1 MSGWSGGYVSDIDYL
16 PGYFIFQSP
25 PHLTLALT
33 IAGFEAVLPEDFAYC
48 ELGCGLGLTAGV
60 IAAAN
65 PKARIV
71 AVDFLPGQIAT
82 ARALAAEAGL
92 SNIDYLEAD
101 FADLADDP
109 PPGLPMFD
117 VVSLHGVWSWV
128 SDATRAAIIRFLA
141 RRVKPGGIVHVGYS
155 AMPAWTPIMGLRRFL
170 ADHAAA
176 LPGRSDHRILSAMEA
191 ASKLRAAGA
200 RHLARSPWIERIL
213 DREKQPM
220 PAAYLAHEYLNE
232 NWRPMFAA
240 EVAEA
245 FAPAKLAYAASATLT
260 ENYPELCFSEE
271 QRALIDAQP
280 TEAARE
286 TARDLCFDRGFRHD
300 LFLRGRRHISD
311 HVRSRRLAAMTL
323 ALVKPPGDVTYE
335 VEVPGG
341 KAEMAAATYKP
352 IFAALAER
360 PRTVAELQRTGA
372 AAGGAAVS
380 SVELVGMLVGSHQA
394 LPVANPAA
402 PASEQ
407 ARRHAAAI
415 TRAWGFPGRGLQ
427 FAIPS
432 PRLGAGIPA
441 YQVEMQ
447 VFGALVS
454 GCAPETAMVS
464 DWIAGELSAR
474 GEAVLV
480 EGVPAPPD
488 QARETIMGV
497 VAEVLDKRLPLWR
510 SLAAL

>member
-1 MSGWSGGYVSDIDYL
+1 MTGWSGGYVSDIDYL
-16 PGYFIFQSP
+16 PGYFIFQAPS
-25 PHLTLALT
+25 HLSLALT
-33 IAGFEAVLPEDFAYC
+33 VAGYEAALPEDFAYC

-60 IAAAN
+60 IAASN
-65 PKARIV
+65 PKARVV
-71 AVDFLPGQIAT
+71 AVDFLPGQIAS

-101 FADLADDP
+101 FAELADDP

-117 VVSLHGVWSWV
+117 IVSLHGVWSWV
-128 SDATRAAIIRFLA
+128 SDAARAAIVRFLT

-170 ADHAAA
+170 AEHAAA
-176 LPGRSDHRILSAMEA
+176 LPGRSDQRILAAMEA
-191 ASKLRAAGA
+191 ASKLREAGA
-200 RHLARSPWIERIL
+200 KHLARSPWIERIL
-213 DREKQPM
+213 DREKNPM
-220 PAAYLAHEYLNE
+220 PPAYLAHEYLNE

-260 ENYPELCFSEE
+260 ENYPELCFSEA

-300 LFLRGRRHISD
+300 VFLRGKRHITD
-311 HVRSRRLAAMTL
+311 HVRGRRLGATTL
-323 ALVKPPGDVTYE
+323 ALVKPPGEVSYE

-341 KAEMAAATYKP
+341 KAEMSEATYRP

-360 PRTVAELQRTGA
+360 PRTVAELQRIG
-372 AAGGAAVS
+372 AAGGSGVS
-380 SVELVGMLVGSHQA
+380 TVELVGMLVGSHQA
-394 LPVANPAA
+394 LPVASPAA
-402 PASEQ
+402 PMSE
-407 ARRHAAAI
+407 AGRRYAGAI

-441 YQVEMQ
+441 YQVEIQ

-474 GEAVLV
+474 GETVLV
-480 EGVPAPPD
+480 EGVPAPPE
-488 QARETIMGV
+488 QARATIMGV
-497 VAEVLDKRLPLWR
+497 VAEVLEKRLPLWR